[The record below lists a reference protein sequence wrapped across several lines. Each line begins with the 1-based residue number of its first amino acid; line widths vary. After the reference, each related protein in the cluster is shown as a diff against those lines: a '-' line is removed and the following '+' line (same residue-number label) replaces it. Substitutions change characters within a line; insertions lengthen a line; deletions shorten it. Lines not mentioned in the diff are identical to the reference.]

1 MNHVPRRAWSTLVL
15 LSVAELMGMSLW
27 FTASAL
33 SPELAAQWELSEAQA
48 GWLTTV
54 VQLGFVAGT
63 AVAAFLNLADIFP
76 ARRYFCVSALLG
88 ACVNALML
96 LAPGYGS
103 ALVLRFLTGF
113 FLAGV
118 YPPAMKM
125 IATWFRDA
133 RGFAI
138 GTIVGALT
146 VGKAVPYLLT
156 SVEGGGAALV
166 LAGASVACAASG
178 LLVLATYR
186 DGPYGFERRPFS
198 WQLAGVVLRHRETRL
213 AIAGYLGHMWEL
225 YPMWAMITLF
235 FGDYFAGGGGFAAA
249 VGSLSGAGGGDLA
262 GAAGDLTGPAGG
274 FTGAAGGSVTG
285 TVGGGLTG
293 TVGGGLTSAG
303 TGLLSAAGLA
313 GVAGFGAIAIGGAG
327 AVMAGTWA
335 DRLGRERV
343 TIWSMAVSGA
353 CAAVMGWLLAAP
365 LWLVLAVAGVWG
377 FAVVA
382 DSAQF
387 SAVVTEVAPRHAVGT
402 ALTLQTSLGFLLTAA
417 TIWMTVEL
425 EIRYGWRVAFG
436 VLALGPWAGIVAMR
450 RLQRLRAA
458 ATRD

>member
-1 MNHVPRRAWSTLVL
+1 MTQIPRGAWSTLVL
-15 LSVAELMGMSLW
+15 LSLAELMGMSLW

-33 SPELAAQWELSEAQA
+33 SPELAAQWGLGEGQA

-76 ARRYFCVSALLG
+76 AGRYFCVSALLG
-88 ACVNALML
+88 AGVNAAVLV
-96 LAPGYGS
+96 APDYGS

-156 SVEGGGAALV
+156 SVEGGGAVLV
-166 LAGASVACAASG
+166 LAAASLACAASG
-178 LLVLATYR
+178 LLVLGTYR

-225 YPMWAMITLF
+225 YPMWATITLF
-235 FGDYFAGGGGFAAA
+235 FGDYFAGGGGGIVA
-249 VGSLSGAGGGDLA
+249 
-262 GAAGDLTGPAGG
+262 
-274 FTGAAGGSVTG
+274 
-285 TVGGGLTG
+285 GGGLTG
-293 TVGGGLTSAG
+293 AVAGGLTGGSAG
-303 TGLLSAAGLA
+303 AGGGAGAGSAAAADAVALSAAGLA
-313 GVAGFGAIAIGGAG
+313 GVAGFGAIAIGGVG
-327 AVMAGTWA
+327 AVLAGTWA

-365 LWLVLAVAGVWG
+365 LWLVAVVVGVWG

-436 VLALGPWAGIVAMR
+436 ALALGPWAGIVAMR
-450 RLQRLRAA
+450 RLQRLRAH
-458 ATRD
+458 ATRQ

>member
-1 MNHVPRRAWSTLVL
+1 MNRIPSRAWSTLVL
-15 LSVAELMGMSLW
+15 LALAELMGMSLW

-33 SPELAAQWELSEAQA
+33 SPELGAQWGLSEGQA

-63 AVAAFLNLADIFP
+63 ATAAFLNLADIVP
-76 ARRYFCVSALLG
+76 AARYFCVSALLAAG
-88 ACVNALML
+88 VNAAL
-96 LAPGYGS
+96 LAAPGYGS
-103 ALVLRFLTGF
+103 ALALRFLTGF

-125 IATWFRDA
+125 IAAWFRDA

-138 GTIVGALT
+138 GTIVGALA

-156 SVEGGGAALV
+156 TVEGGSATPV
-166 LAGASVACAASG
+166 LAGASLACAAGG
-178 LLVLATYR
+178 LLVLTAYR

-198 WQLAGVVLRHRETRL
+198 WRLAGAVLRHRETRL

-225 YPMWAMITLF
+225 YPMWAAIALF
-235 FGDYFAGGGGFAAA
+235 FGDYFAHGGGSAFADAWR
-249 VGSLSGAGGGDLA
+249 GW
-262 GAAGDLTGPAGG
+262 
-274 FTGAAGGSVTG
+274 
-285 TVGGGLTG
+285 
-293 TVGGGLTSAG
+293 
-303 TGLLSAAGLA
+303 
-313 GVAGFGAIAIGGAG
+313 AGFGAIAVGGLGAVLAG
-327 AVMAGTWA
+327 AWA

-343 TIWSMAVSGA
+343 TVWAMAASGA
-353 CAAVMGWLLAAP
+353 CAAAMGWLLAAP
-365 LWLVLAVAGVWG
+365 PWLALGVAGAWG

-417 TIWMTVEL
+417 AIWTTFEL
-425 EIRYGWRVAFG
+425 EFRFGWRVAFG
-436 VLALGPWAGIVAMR
+436 VLALGPWSGIVAMR
-450 RLQRLRAA
+450 RLQRLRRTNSGA
-458 ATRD
+458 

>member
-1 MNHVPRRAWSTLVL
+1 MIQVPRGAWSTLVL
-15 LSVAELMGMSLW
+15 LSMAELMGMSLW

-33 SPELAAQWELSEAQA
+33 SPDLAAQWGLSQGQA

-76 ARRYFCVSALLG
+76 AARYFAVSALLG
-88 ACVNALML
+88 AAVNATVL

-166 LAGASVACAASG
+166 LVGASVACAASG
-178 LLVLATYR
+178 LLVLGTYR

-198 WQLAGVVLRHRETRL
+198 WQLAGLVLRHRETRL

-225 YPMWAMITLF
+225 YPMWATITLF
-235 FGDYFAGGGGFAAA
+235 FGDYFAGGGGVTEAA
-249 VGSLSGAGGGDLA
+249 SGLT
-262 GAAGDLTGPAGG
+262 GAAGDGLVGTGAVVPAGTVTG
-274 FTGAAGGSVTG
+274 SAVGTGAGG
-285 TVGGGLTG
+285 
-293 TVGGGLTSAG
+293 
-303 TGLLSAAGLA
+303 LSAAGLA
-313 GVAGFGAIAIGGAG
+313 GVAGFGAIAIGGVG

-343 TIWSMAVSGA
+343 TIWAMAVSGV

-365 LWLVLAVAGVWG
+365 LWLVLAVAAVWG
-377 FAVVA
+377 FAIVA

-402 ALTLQTSLGFLLTAA
+402 ALTLQTSLGFLLTAG

-436 VLALGPWAGIVAMR
+436 ALALGPWAGIVAMR
-450 RLQRLRAA
+450 RLQRLRADPA
-458 ATRD
+458 RQ

>member
-1 MNHVPRRAWSTLVL
+1 MTQIPRGAWSTLVL

-33 SPELAAQWELSEAQA
+33 SPELAAQWGLSEGQA

-63 AVAAFLNLADIFP
+63 AVAAFLNFADIFP
-76 ARRYFCVSALLG
+76 AARYFCVSALLG
-88 ACVNALML
+88 AGVNAAVL
-96 LAPGYGS
+96 LAPDYGS

-166 LAGASVACAASG
+166 LAGASVACAVSG

-235 FGDYFAGGGGFAAA
+235 FGDYFA
-249 VGSLSGAGGGDLA
+249 
-262 GAAGDLTGPAGG
+262 
-274 FTGAAGGSVTG
+274 
-285 TVGGGLTG
+285 VGGG
-293 TVGGGLTSAG
+293 SALPG
-303 TGLLSAAGLA
+303 ARLA
-313 GVAGFGAIAIGGAG
+313 GVAGFGAIAIGGVG

-343 TIWSMAVSGA
+343 TIWAMAVSGA
-353 CAAVMGWLLAAP
+353 CAAAMGWLLAAP
-365 LWLVLAVAGVWG
+365 LWLVVAVAAVWG
-377 FAVVA
+377 FSVVA

-425 EIRYGWRVAFG
+425 EIRFGWRVAFG

-450 RLQRLRAA
+450 RLQRLRAGVRRP
-458 ATRD
+458 T

>member
-1 MNHVPRRAWSTLVL
+1 MARISRRAWSTLAL
-15 LSVAELMGMSLW
+15 LAVAELMGMSLW

-33 SPELAAQWELSEAQA
+33 SPELATQWGLSEAQA

-76 ARRYFCVSALLG
+76 AARYFCVSALLG
-88 ACVNALML
+88 AGVNAAVLV
-96 LAPGYGS
+96 APDYGS

-166 LAGASVACAASG
+166 LAGASLACAASG

-198 WQLAGVVLRHRETRL
+198 WQLAGTVVRHRETRL

-225 YPMWAMITLF
+225 YPMWATITLF
-235 FGDYFAGGGGFAAA
+235 FGDYFAGGGLAGGGGGGLIDGGGDA
-249 VGSLSGAGGGDLA
+249 LPGAGGVI
-262 GAAGDLTGPAGG
+262 
-274 FTGAAGGSVTG
+274 STG
-285 TVGGGLTG
+285 TVGVVPAG
-293 TVGGGLTSAG
+293 TVAGSAVAADAGG
-303 TGLLSAAGLA
+303 LSAAALA
-313 GVAGFGAIAIGGAG
+313 GVAGFGAIAIGGVG
-327 AVMAGTWA
+327 AVLAGTWA

-365 LWLVLAVAGVWG
+365 LWLVVVVAGVWG

-436 VLALGPWAGIVAMR
+436 VLALGPWAGILAMR
-450 RLQRLRAA
+450 RLQRLRRLRADA
-458 ATRD
+458 PPP

>member
-1 MNHVPRRAWSTLVL
+1 
-15 LSVAELMGMSLW
+15 MGMSLW

-33 SPELAAQWELSEAQA
+33 SPELAAQWGLSEAQA

-76 ARRYFCVSALLG
+76 SRRYFCVSALLG
-88 ACVNALML
+88 AAVNALVL
-96 LAPGYGS
+96 VAPGYGS
-103 ALVLRFLTGF
+103 ALALRFFTGF

-166 LAGASVACAASG
+166 LAGASLACAASG

-186 DGPYGFERRPFS
+186 DGPYRFERRPFS
-198 WQLAGVVLRHRETRL
+198 WRLAGTVVRHRETRL

-225 YPMWAMITLF
+225 YAMWAWVPVFLAASSEVAGSRHEWVELAS
-235 FGDYFAGGGGFAAA
+235 FGA
-249 VGSLSGAGGGDLA
+249 L
-262 GAAGDLTGPAGG
+262 
-274 FTGAAGGSVTG
+274 AAGGLGCVL
-285 TVGGGLTG
+285 GGW
-293 TVGGGLTSAG
+293 A
-303 TGLLSAAGLA
+303 
-313 GVAGFGAIAIGGAG
+313 
-327 AVMAGTWA
+327 A
-335 DRLGRERV
+335 DRIGRERLV
-343 TIWSMAVSGA
+343 IQCMAVSGLCCVA
-353 CAAVMGWLLAAP
+353 IGFLYGEAFILVAAATL
-365 LWLVLAVAGVWG
+365 VWG
-377 FAVVA
+377 FFVVA

-387 SAVVTEVAPRHAVGT
+387 SALVTEVAPAGAAGT
-402 ALTLQTSLGFLLTAA
+402 ALTLQTCLGFLLAAA
-417 TIWMTVEL
+417 TIQAVPVVAG
-425 EIRYGWRVAFG
+425 IAGWAWAFAFLAFG
-436 VLALGPWAGIVAMR
+436 PAAGIVAIR
-450 RLQRLRAA
+450 RFRRLRAGGG
-458 ATRD
+458 

>member
-1 MNHVPRRAWSTLVL
+1 MTQVPRGAWSTLVL
-15 LSVAELMGMSLW
+15 LSIAELMGMSLW

-33 SPELAAQWELSEAQA
+33 SPELAAQWGLSEGQA

-76 ARRYFCVSALLG
+76 AARYFAVSALLG
-88 ACVNALML
+88 AAVNAAVL
-96 LAPGYGS
+96 LAPGYDS

-178 LLVLATYR
+178 LLVLGTYR

-225 YPMWAMITLF
+225 YPMWATITLF
-235 FGDYFAGGGGFAAA
+235 FGDYFAGGGGLTGTSGVMATGTVAGGVAATGGGTTLGCGGPGLA
-249 VGSLSGAGGGDLA
+249 AGGGGRVRRDC
-262 GAAGDLTGPAGG
+262 DRWC
-274 FTGAAGGSVTG
+274 
-285 TVGGGLTG
+285 GGGD
-293 TVGGGLTSAG
+293 GGH
-303 TGLLSAAGLA
+303 
-313 GVAGFGAIAIGGAG
+313 
-327 AVMAGTWA
+327 
-335 DRLGRERV
+335 LGRPV
-343 TIWSMAVSGA
+343 W
-353 CAAVMGWLLAAP
+353 AA
-365 LWLVLAVAGVWG
+365 
-377 FAVVA
+377 
-382 DSAQF
+382 SA
-387 SAVVTEVAPRHAVGT
+387 
-402 ALTLQTSLGFLLTAA
+402 
-417 TIWMTVEL
+417 
-425 EIRYGWRVAFG
+425 
-436 VLALGPWAGIVAMR
+436 
-450 RLQRLRAA
+450 
-458 ATRD
+458 

>member
-1 MNHVPRRAWSTLVL
+1 MTQVPRGAWSTLVL
-15 LSVAELMGMSLW
+15 LSIAELMGMSLW

-33 SPELAAQWELSEAQA
+33 SPDLAAQWGLSEGQV

-76 ARRYFCVSALLG
+76 AARYFAVSALLG
-88 ACVNALML
+88 AAVNATVL

-166 LAGASVACAASG
+166 LVGASVACAASG
-178 LLVLATYR
+178 LLVLGTYR

-225 YPMWAMITLF
+225 YPMWATITLF
-235 FGDYFAGGGGFAAA
+235 FGDYFAGGGGVAVAASGLIGEA
-249 VGSLSGAGGGDLA
+249 GSYT
-262 GAAGDLTGPAGG
+262 GAAGDGLVGTGAGSAVG
-274 FTGAAGGSVTG
+274 AAAGSVAGTAAGG
-285 TVGGGLTG
+285 
-293 TVGGGLTSAG
+293 
-303 TGLLSAAGLA
+303 LSAAGLV
-313 GVAGFGAIAIGGAG
+313 GVAGFGAIAIGGVG

-343 TIWSMAVSGA
+343 TIWAMAVSGA

-365 LWLVLAVAGVWG
+365 LWLVLAIAAVWG
-377 FAVVA
+377 FSIVA

-402 ALTLQTSLGFLLTAA
+402 ALTLQTSLGFLLTAG

-425 EIRYGWRVAFG
+425 ETRYGWRVAFG
-436 VLALGPWAGIVAMR
+436 ALALGPWAGIVAMR
-450 RLQRLRAA
+450 RLQRLRADPA
-458 ATRD
+458 RQ

>member
-1 MNHVPRRAWSTLVL
+1 MARISRRAWSTLAL
-15 LSVAELMGMSLW
+15 LAVAELMGMSLW

-33 SPELAAQWELSEAQA
+33 SPELAAQWGLSEAQA

-76 ARRYFCVSALLG
+76 AARYFCVSALLG
-88 ACVNALML
+88 AGVNAAVLV
-96 LAPGYGS
+96 APDYGP

-178 LLVLATYR
+178 LLVLGTYR
-186 DGPYGFERRPFS
+186 DGPYRFERRPFS
-198 WQLAGVVLRHRETRL
+198 WRLAGTVVRHRETRL

-235 FGDYFAGGGGFAAA
+235 FADYFAGGVMPAGAVAGSAAA
-249 VGSLSGAGGGDLA
+249 ADAGGLSV
-262 GAAGDLTGPAGG
+262 AA
-274 FTGAAGGSVTG
+274 
-285 TVGGGLTG
+285 
-293 TVGGGLTSAG
+293 
-303 TGLLSAAGLA
+303 LA

-327 AVMAGTWA
+327 AVLAGTWA

-365 LWLVLAVAGVWG
+365 LWLVVAVAGVWG

-425 EIRYGWRVAFG
+425 EIRFGWRVAFG
-436 VLALGPWAGIVAMR
+436 VLALGPWAGIVAMG
-450 RLQRLRAA
+450 RLQRLRAGS
-458 ATRD
+458 TRY

>member
-1 MNHVPRRAWSTLVL
+1 MARIPRRARIPTPRAWSTLVL
-15 LSVAELMGMSLW
+15 LAVAELMGMSLW

-33 SPELAAQWELSEAQA
+33 SPELAAQWGLSEAQA

-76 ARRYFCVSALLG
+76 AARYFCVSALLG
-88 ACVNALML
+88 AGVNALVL
-96 LAPGYGS
+96 VAPGYGS
-103 ALVLRFLTGF
+103 ALALRFLTGF

-166 LAGASVACAASG
+166 LAGASLACAASG

-186 DGPYGFERRPFS
+186 DGPHGFERRPFS
-198 WQLAGVVLRHRETRL
+198 WQLAGTVVRHRETRL

-225 YPMWAMITLF
+225 YPMWAMIALF
-235 FGDYFAGGGGFAAA
+235 FGDYFAGGGGLAAA
-249 VGSLSGAGGGDLA
+249 GGGLAGGVEGFSGAGDGSLI
-262 GAAGDLTGPAGG
+262 GAAAG
-274 FTGAAGGSVTG
+274 SLDG
-285 TVGGGLTG
+285 T
-293 TVGGGLTSAG
+293 APDAF
-303 TGLLSAAGLA
+303 SAAGLA
-313 GVAGFGAIAIGGAG
+313 GVAGFGAIAIGGVG
-327 AVMAGTWA
+327 AVLAGTWA

-343 TIWSMAVSGA
+343 TIWSMAVSGT

-365 LWLVLAVAGVWG
+365 FWLVAVVAGVWG

-425 EIRYGWRVAFG
+425 EIRFGWRVAFG

-450 RLQRLRAA
+450 RLQRLRAGS
-458 ATRD
+458 TRR

>member
-1 MNHVPRRAWSTLVL
+1 MTGAPRGAWSTLVL

-33 SPELAAQWELSEAQA
+33 SPELAAQWGLSEGQA

-63 AVAAFLNLADIFP
+63 AAAAFLNLADIFP
-76 ARRYFCVSALLG
+76 AARYFAVSALLG
-88 ACVNALML
+88 AGVNAAML

-156 SVEGGGAALV
+156 TVEGGGASLV
-166 LAGASVACAASG
+166 LMGASLACAASG
-178 LLVLATYR
+178 FLVLATYR

-198 WQLAGVVLRHRETRL
+198 WQLAGTVVRHRETRL

-225 YPMWAMITLF
+225 YPMWATITLF
-235 FGDYFAGGGGFAAA
+235 FGDYFA
-249 VGSLSGAGGGDLA
+249 
-262 GAAGDLTGPAGG
+262 
-274 FTGAAGGSVTG
+274 
-285 TVGGGLTG
+285 VGGG
-293 TVGGGLTSAG
+293 SALPG
-303 TGLLSAAGLA
+303 ARLV
-313 GVAGFGAIAIGGAG
+313 GVAGFGAIAIGGVG

-343 TIWSMAVSGA
+343 TIWAMAVSGA

-365 LWLVLAVAGVWG
+365 VWLVLAVAGVWG

-425 EIRYGWRVAFG
+425 EIRFGWRVAFG

-450 RLQRLRAA
+450 RLQRLRG
-458 ATRD
+458 

>member
-1 MNHVPRRAWSTLVL
+1 
-15 LSVAELMGMSLW
+15 MGMSLW

-33 SPELAAQWELSEAQA
+33 SPELTAQWGLSEAQA

-88 ACVNALML
+88 AAVNALVL
-96 LAPGYGS
+96 VAPGYGS
-103 ALVLRFLTGF
+103 ALALRFFTGF

-166 LAGASVACAASG
+166 LAGASLACAASG
-178 LLVLATYR
+178 LLVLTTYR
-186 DGPYGFERRPFS
+186 DGPYRFERRPFS
-198 WQLAGVVLRHRETRL
+198 WRLAGTVVWHRETRL

-225 YPMWAMITLF
+225 YPMWATIALF
-235 FGDYFAGGGGFAAA
+235 FGDYFAGGGGLAA
-249 VGSLSGAGGGDLA
+249 AGGGLPGVAD
-262 GAAGDLTGPAGG
+262 
-274 FTGAAGGSVTG
+274 
-285 TVGGGLTG
+285 GGLTG
-293 TVGGGLTSAG
+293 TVAG
-303 TGLLSAAGLA
+303 TVSAAALA
-313 GVAGFGAIAIGGAG
+313 GVAGFGAIAIGGVG
-327 AVMAGTWA
+327 AVLAGTWA

-365 LWLVLAVAGVWG
+365 FWLVAVVAGVWG

-425 EIRYGWRVAFG
+425 ETRFGWRVAFG

-450 RLQRLRAA
+450 RLQRLRAGS
-458 ATRD
+458 T

>member
-1 MNHVPRRAWSTLVL
+1 MARISRRAWSTLAL
-15 LSVAELMGMSLW
+15 LAVAELMGMSLW

-33 SPELAAQWELSEAQA
+33 SPELAAQWGLSEVQA

-63 AVAAFLNLADIFP
+63 AVAALLNLADIFP
-76 ARRYFCVSALLG
+76 AARYFCVSALLG
-88 ACVNALML
+88 AGVNAAVLVV
-96 LAPGYGS
+96 PDYGS
-103 ALVLRFLTGF
+103 ALFLRFLTGF

-166 LAGASVACAASG
+166 LAGASLACAASG

-198 WQLAGVVLRHRETRL
+198 WQLAGTVVRHRETRL

-225 YPMWAMITLF
+225 YPMWATITLF
-235 FGDYFAGGGGFAAA
+235 FGDYFAGGAVAAD
-249 VGSLSGAGGGDLA
+249 AGG
-262 GAAGDLTGPAGG
+262 
-274 FTGAAGGSVTG
+274 
-285 TVGGGLTG
+285 
-293 TVGGGLTSAG
+293 
-303 TGLLSAAGLA
+303 LSAAALA

-327 AVMAGTWA
+327 AVLASTWA

-353 CAAVMGWLLAAP
+353 CAAVMGWLLVAP
-365 LWLVLAVAGVWG
+365 LWLVVAVAGVWG

-425 EIRYGWRVAFG
+425 EIRFGWRVAFG
-436 VLALGPWAGIVAMR
+436 ALALGPWAGIVAMR
-450 RLQRLRAA
+450 RLQRLRAH
-458 ATRD
+458 ATTRTRRTP

>member
-1 MNHVPRRAWSTLVL
+1 MMGAPRGAWSTLVL

-33 SPELAAQWELSEAQA
+33 SPELAAQWGLSEGQA

-63 AVAAFLNLADIFP
+63 AVAAFLNFADIFP
-76 ARRYFCVSALLG
+76 AARYFAVSALLG
-88 ACVNALML
+88 AAVNAAL
-96 LAPGYGS
+96 LVAPDYGS

-125 IATWFRDA
+125 IATWFREA

-156 SVEGGGAALV
+156 SVEGGGASLV
-166 LAGASVACAASG
+166 LLGASLACAASG

-198 WQLAGVVLRHRETRL
+198 WQLAGTVVRHRETRL

-225 YPMWAMITLF
+225 YPMWATITLF
-235 FGDYFAGGGGFAAA
+235 FGDYFALAGGLAGTSGGMPTGTVAGGVTAT
-249 VGSLSGAGGGDLA
+249 GAGG
-262 GAAGDLTGPAGG
+262 
-274 FTGAAGGSVTG
+274 
-285 TVGGGLTG
+285 
-293 TVGGGLTSAG
+293 
-303 TGLLSAAGLA
+303 LSAAGLA

-343 TIWSMAVSGA
+343 TIWAMAVSGA
-353 CAAVMGWLLAAP
+353 CAVP
-365 LWLVLAVAGVWG
+365 
-377 FAVVA
+377 
-382 DSAQF
+382 
-387 SAVVTEVAPRHAVGT
+387 
-402 ALTLQTSLGFLLTAA
+402 
-417 TIWMTVEL
+417 
-425 EIRYGWRVAFG
+425 
-436 VLALGPWAGIVAMR
+436 
-450 RLQRLRAA
+450 
-458 ATRD
+458 